1 MAIRVVM
8 AGAGGR
14 MGGRIIHQIA
24 SAGDLTLSGALER
37 EEFPGLGNDAGQAA
51 GVGPLGVLLTSD
63 ALSVEGD
70 VLISFA
76 VPDASLAHA
85 RLAAEKKMSIVVGT
99 TGLSDEQRGELDN
112 IGEKIACVVAPNMS
126 VGVNVTFQLIGEAAR
141 LLGESYDVEVLEAH
155 HNQKIDAPSGT
166 AVRMGEIIARTL
178 GREYP
183 KDAVFH
189 REGAS
194 IFGCSADVRC
204 FLHRRGCADFLCGA

>member
-76 VPDASLAHA
+76 VPDA
-85 RLAAEKKMSIVVGT
+85 I
-99 TGLSDEQRGELDN
+99 DRGET
-112 IGEKIACVVAPNMS
+112 GA
-126 VGVNVTFQLIGEAAR
+126 FQRIFPL
-141 LLGESYDVEVLEAH
+141 EVS
-155 HNQKIDAPSGT
+155 SGHF
-166 AVRMGEIIARTL
+166 
-178 GREYP
+178 P
-183 KDAVFH
+183 FPD
-189 REGAS
+189 
-194 IFGCSADVRC
+194 
-204 FLHRRGCADFLCGA
+204 LCN